1 MRLIIG
7 MMCGEILD
15 SDHSILST
23 NELLE
28 SMRYGGYRNPATA
41 LAELID
47 NSFEA
52 KGDKIDVICI
62 DKIDYTMK
70 NNVERLNEVV
80 VIDNGEG
87 MTKDVLWNSLRFGI
101 GTRKKRKGMG
111 RFGMGLPYASMS
123 QCRMVEVYTWQK
135 PGGVFRTYLDLDHIK
150 ENNKTEVPEPEPSEI
165 PQKLKDFSDIISKN
179 SGTIVVWSNL
189 DRCVWKK
196 SSTLIGKSEQLIG
209 RIYRKFL
216 NKGKL
221 QIQMVR
227 VTSGNDRYVHKIRPN
242 DPLYLMENSSTPKP
256 WDKECMFVPDG
267 EISYNDIIVKDNQ
280 GKEHKVVIRFTLA
293 KDEAR
298 RKSES
303 GVQAGNLPYGKHA
316 QSNLGVSVL
325 RGGREINMDQNL
337 IQTYNPLE
345 RWWGVEI
352 EFPPGLDEFF
362 GITNNKQDATNFSA
376 MTKYF
381 VKVQDD
387 ERVSDDE
394 YEGEEKTMFGIV
406 NTMLRRIRSMRR
418 RIKTQEDSKKSPK
431 DERHQ
436 TSNIYTDKTRKRI
449 DDGHKGTTDQQ
460 IEKQTKTERIADIK
474 QKITGHVPPSELD
487 QEASN
492 IVENEE
498 RVRFQKGELSG
509 SLLFDVSFSGG
520 VEIITINTKHNS
532 YKNLLSVVED
542 LPGDM
547 TKEQAVNRLKNTE
560 EGLRRLL
567 WSWARMED
575 EENNEDKRK
584 NLSNTRFKWGVTMDE
599 LTDDL

>member
-1 MRLIIG
+1 
-7 MMCGEILD
+7 MMCGETLPN
-15 SDHSILST
+15 DHSILST
-23 NELLE
+23 NELLD

-52 KGDKIDVICI
+52 KGNKIDVVCI
-62 DKIDYTMK
+62 DKIDRSMQ
-70 NNVERLNEVV
+70 NNVERLHKVA
-80 VIDNGEG
+80 VIDNGDG
-87 MTKDVLWNSLRFGI
+87 MTKDVLWNALRFGV
-101 GTRKKRKGMG
+101 GTRRKRRGIG

-123 QCRMVEVYTWQK
+123 QCRRVDVYTWQK
-135 PGGVFRTYLDLDHIK
+135 TGGVFHTYLDLDDIQ
-150 ENNKTEVPEPEPSEI
+150 ENNKTEVPEPKPSEI
-165 PQKLKDFSDIISKN
+165 PKEFKKFSDAIFKR

-196 SSTLIGKSEQLIG
+196 SSTLIKKSEQLIG

-216 NKGKL
+216 DKGEL

-227 VTSGNDRYVHKIRPN
+227 ITSGNDKHVDVVRPN
-242 DPLYLMENSSTPKP
+242 DPLYLMENSSTPEP
-256 WDKECMFVPDG
+256 WNKECMFEPDG
-267 EISYNDIIVKDNQ
+267 EISDKDIMVKDSL
-280 GKEHKVVIRFTLA
+280 GKEYKVVMRFTLA

-298 RKSES
+298 RQTES
-303 GVQAGNLPYGKHA
+303 GQNAGGLPHGKHA
-316 QSNLGVSVL
+316 NTNLGVSVL
-325 RGGREINMDQNL
+325 RGRREINIDQNL

-345 RWWGVEI
+345 RWWGAEI

-394 YEGEEKTMFGIV
+394 PEDEEKIMFSIV
-406 NTMLRRIRSMRR
+406 KTMLSRIRSMRK
-418 RIKTQEDSKKSPK
+418 RIKTQEEGRRSSK
-431 DERHQ
+431 DERHSA
-436 TSNIYTDKTRKRI
+436 SNTYTAKTKKRM
-449 DDGHKGTTDQQ
+449 DEGHVGTTDQQ
-460 IEKQTKTERIADIK
+460 MEKQTKTERLEDIK
-474 QKITGHVPPSELD
+474 RKITDHVPPSELD
-487 QEASN
+487 QEASD

-509 SLLFDVSFSGG
+509 SLLFDVSLSGG
-520 VEIITINTKHNS
+520 VEIITINTNHNF

-542 LPGDM
+542 LPIDM
-547 TKEQAVNRLKNTE
+547 TREQAVNRLKNAK

-575 EENNEDKRK
+575 EETNEKKRK
-584 NLSNTRFKWGVTMDE
+584 NLSNTRFKWSETMDE

>member
-1 MRLIIG
+1 MRLTIG

-15 SDHSILST
+15 SNHSILST

-52 KGDKIDVICI
+52 KGNKIDVICI

-70 NNVERLNEVV
+70 NNVERLNKVV
-80 VIDNGEG
+80 VIDNGDG
-87 MTKDVLWNSLRFGI
+87 MTKDVLWNALRFGI
-101 GTRKKRKGMG
+101 GTRRERKGIG

-123 QCRMVEVYTWQK
+123 QCRRVEVYTWQK
-135 PGGVFRTYLDLDHIK
+135 PGGVFRTYLDLDYIQKHHT
-150 ENNKTEVPEPEPSEI
+150 TEVPEPEPSEI
-165 PQKLKDFSDIISKN
+165 PQELKDFSDIISKN
-179 SGTIVVWSNL
+179 SGTIIVWSKL

-196 SSTLIGKSEQLIG
+196 SSTLIDKSEQLIG
-209 RIYRKFL
+209 RIYRKLL
-216 NKGKL
+216 NKREL
-221 QIQMVR
+221 QIRMVKI
-227 VTSGNDRYVHKIRPN
+227 TSGNDKYVYVVRPN

-256 WDKECMFVPDG
+256 WDKECMFEPDG
-267 EISYNDIIVKDNQ
+267 EIPNQSITVKDNQ
-280 GKEHKVVIRFTLA
+280 GKEHKVVMRFTMA

-298 RKSES
+298 NKSE
-303 GVQAGNLPYGKHA
+303 GLDAGRLPYGKHA

-325 RGGREINMDQNL
+325 RGEREINMDQNL
-337 IQTYNPLE
+337 IQTYDPLE

-352 EFPPGLDEFF
+352 EFPPDLDEFF

-376 MTKYF
+376 MTKHF
-381 VKVQDD
+381 VKIQDD
-387 ERVSDDE
+387 ERVSNDE
-394 YEGEEKTMFGIV
+394 FEDEEKTMSIIV
-406 NTMLRRIRSMRR
+406 NKMLSRIRSMRR
-418 RIKTQEDSKKSPK
+418 RIRAQNKGSNGPK
-431 DERHQ
+431 DERYQ
-436 TSNIYTDKTRKRI
+436 TNNIFTVKTKKRI

-460 IEKQTKTERIADIK
+460 IEKQTKTERIKDIK
-474 QKITGHVPPSELD
+474 QKITGHVPSSELD
-487 QEASN
+487 QEVFD

-509 SLLFDVSFSGG
+509 SLLFDVSLSGG